1 MESLLITLGVFFLIS
16 AFVLL
21 VTAAQRKVAIF
32 SIGAV
37 VALIAGLVF
46 IFLGLTIVSVGP
58 SERMVVFNR
67 LTGDLGNPRGPG
79 ITVVNP
85 ITTSYRIYDMSRQTY
100 TMSALRDEGEI
111 QGDDSVSART
121 SGGQEVFVDLTMI
134 YRIDPNKIN
143 QVHVAWPNDR
153 YRTELIR
160 PLLRSTIR
168 DAVSLFDVESVYQE
182 RDSIQRQIQEEV
194 VSKMEAEGFLVTE
207 ILVRNIT
214 FTSEY
219 ALAIENAQI
228 AEVKIREQEFRV
240 REVEQQ
246 AAQARERA
254 EGEAAARL
262 IQAEAEA
269 EALRLLAEVLAQNPA
284 LIQYQYVQNLSDN
297 VQILGLPAASPFI
310 FDLTGVI
317 PPASPGSP
325 AP

>member
-16 AFVLL
+16 AFLLL
-21 VTAAQRKVAIF
+21 VTAAQRKTAVF

-37 VALIAGLVF
+37 IALIAGLVF
-46 IFLGLTIVSVGP
+46 IFLGLTIVSIGP

-67 LTGDLGNPRGPG
+67 LTGDLGNPRGSG

-85 ITTSYRIYDMSRQTY
+85 ITTAYRIYDMSRQTY
-100 TMSALRDEGEI
+100 TMSATRDEGEVD
-111 QGDDSVSART
+111 GDDSVSART

-134 YRIDPNKIN
+134 YRINPDKVN
-143 QVHVAWPNDR
+143 QVHVSWPNDR

-194 VSKMEAEGFLVTE
+194 VTKMEAEGFLVTE

-214 FTSEY
+214 FTPEY

-246 AAQARERA
+246 AEQARERA
-254 EGEAAARL
+254 EGEATARL

-269 EALRLLAEVLAQNPA
+269 EALRLLAEALAENPN

-317 PPASPGSP
+317 PPANTTTP